1 MSVELQL
8 QRIVKRVHQNHGI
21 TLSYSPDIL
30 NYITE
35 RCSEVESGGRMIDAI
50 LTNTVLPQISR
61 DLLTFIIDGVTI
73 EAIELSVDEED
84 IVYEYS

>member
-1 MSVELQL
+1 
-8 QRIVKRVHQNHGI
+8 
-21 TLSYSPDIL
+21 
-30 NYITE
+30 
-35 RCSEVESGGRMIDAI
+35 MIDAI